1 MKIKKIGV
9 LTSGGD
15 APGMNAAVRSVVR
28 CGIANGFQI
37 IGVERGYHGLLRK
50 EFVELTARSVSN
62 FIQRGGTVLQT
73 ARSKEFATPEGIK
86 KAVANAREAGI
97 DAMVVIG
104 GDGSF
109 RGAQKLTESGLPTIG
124 IPATIDND
132 IPCTDYTLGFDTAMN
147 VAMDCVDRLRDTCS
161 SHDRCAIVEV
171 MGRGAGYIALDVGIA
186 TGAEMVLVPEKDKD
200 VSRSDLID
208 RIVSKIDAGKQIGKK
223 HHIIIVAEGIGG
235 SYEMAKIVEERT
247 GVETRA
253 TILGHI
259 QRGGTP
265 TVRDRVIAAQMGMK
279 AIELLKQGKSN
290 RVVIMKADRIED
302 VDINEGLSMTKTI
315 SEDDYA
321 LVNMLS
327 R

>member
-1 MKIKKIGV
+1 MEIKKIGV

-28 CGIANGFQI
+28 CGLANDFEM

-50 EFVELTARSVSN
+50 EFVPLTARSVSN

-73 ARSKEFATPEGIK
+73 ARSKEFPTPEGIK
-86 KAVANAREAGI
+86 KGVANAKEMGI

-109 RGAQKLTESGLPTIG
+109 RGAQKLTENGLPTIG

-132 IPCTDYTLGFDTAMN
+132 ISCTDYTLGFDTAMN
-147 VAMDCVDRLRDTCS
+147 IAMDCVDKLRDTCT
-161 SHDRCAIVEV
+161 SHERCAIVEV
-171 MGRGAGYIALDVGIA
+171 MGRGAGYIALEVGIA
-186 TGAEMVLVPEKDKD
+186 TGAEMVLIPEKDSNTSK
-200 VSRSDLID
+200 SELID
-208 RIVSKIDAGKQIGKK
+208 RIVAKLEEGRKVGKK
-223 HHIIIVAEGIGG
+223 HHIIIVAEGIEG
-235 SYEMAKIVEERT
+235 SSEMAKVVEERT
-247 GVETRA
+247 GIETRA

-259 QRGGTP
+259 QRGGAP

-315 SEDDYA
+315 SEDDYV

>member
-1 MKIKKIGV
+1 MEIKKIGV

-28 CGIANGFQI
+28 CGLANGFEM

-50 EFVELTARSVSN
+50 EFVELSARSVSN

-73 ARSKEFATPEGIK
+73 ARSKEFPTPEGIK
-86 KAVANAREAGI
+86 KAVANAKEIGI

-109 RGAQKLTESGLPTIG
+109 RGAQKLTENGLPTIG

-132 IPCTDYTLGFDTAMN
+132 ISCTDYTLGFDTAMN
-147 VAMDCVDRLRDTCS
+147 IAMDCVDKLRDTCT
-161 SHDRCAIVEV
+161 SHERCAIVEV
-171 MGRGAGYIALDVGIA
+171 MGRGAGYIALEVGIA
-186 TGAEMVLVPEKDKD
+186 TGAEMVLIPEKDLGT
-200 VSRSDLID
+200 SRSDLID
-208 RIVSKIDAGKQIGKK
+208 RIVNKLEDGRKVGKK
-223 HHIIIVAEGIGG
+223 HHIIVVAEGIEG
-235 SYEMAKIVEERT
+235 SSEMAKVVEQRT
-247 GVETRA
+247 GIETRA

-259 QRGGTP
+259 QRGGAP

-290 RVVIMKADRIED
+290 RVVIMKANRIED
-302 VDINEGLSMTKTI
+302 VDINEGLAMTKTI

>member
-1 MKIKKIGV
+1 MEIKKIGV

-73 ARSKEFATPEGIK
+73 ARSKEFATPDGIK

-302 VDINEGLSMTKTI
+302 VDINEGLSMKKTI

>member
-1 MKIKKIGV
+1 MEIKKIGV

-28 CGIANGFQI
+28 CGLANGFEM

-50 EFVELTARSVSN
+50 EFVPLTARSVSN

-73 ARSKEFATPEGIK
+73 ARSKEFPTPEGIK
-86 KAVANAREAGI
+86 KGVANAKEMGI

-109 RGAQKLTESGLPTIG
+109 RGAQKLTENGLPTIG

-132 IPCTDYTLGFDTAMN
+132 ISCTDYTLGFDTAMN
-147 VAMDCVDRLRDTCS
+147 IAMDCVDKLRDTCT
-161 SHDRCAIVEV
+161 SHERCAIVEV
-171 MGRGAGYIALDVGIA
+171 MGRGAGYIALEVGIA
-186 TGAEMVLVPEKDKD
+186 TGAEMVLIPEKDMNTSK
-200 VSRSDLID
+200 SELID
-208 RIVSKIDAGKQIGKK
+208 RIVAKLEEGRKVGKK
-223 HHIIIVAEGIGG
+223 HHIIIVAEGIEG
-235 SYEMAKIVEERT
+235 SSEMAKVVEERT
-247 GVETRA
+247 GIETRA

-259 QRGGTP
+259 QRGGAP

-315 SEDDYA
+315 SEDDYV

>member
-73 ARSKEFATPEGIK
+73 ARSKEFATPDGIK

>member
-1 MKIKKIGV
+1 MEIKKIGV

-15 APGMNAAVRSVVR
+15 AAGMNAAVRSVVR
-28 CGIANGFQI
+28 CGIANGFEMVGI
-37 IGVERGYHGLLRK
+37 ERGYHGLLRK
-50 EFVELTARSVSN
+50 EFVKLEAGSVSN

-73 ARSKEFATPEGIK
+73 ARSKEFPTPEGIK
-86 KAVANAREAGI
+86 KAVANAKEAGI

-109 RGAQKLTESGLPTIG
+109 RGAQKLCENGLPTIG

-132 IPCTDYTLGFDTAMN
+132 ISCTDYTLGFDTAMN
-147 VAMDCVDRLRDTCS
+147 VAMDCVDKLRDTCT
-161 SHDRCAIVEV
+161 SHERCAIIEV
-171 MGRGAGYIALDVGIA
+171 MGRGAGFIALEVGIA
-186 TGAEMVLVPEKDKD
+186 TGAEMVLIPEKDMNTSK
-200 VSRSDLID
+200 SDLID
-208 RIVSKIDAGKQIGKK
+208 RIVAKLDEGKKVGKK

-235 SYEMAKIVEERT
+235 SYEMAKVVEQRT
-247 GVETRA
+247 GIETRA

-259 QRGGTP
+259 QRGGAP

-279 AIELLKQGKSN
+279 AVELLKQGKSN
-290 RVVIMKADRIED
+290 RVVVMKADRIED

>member
-1 MKIKKIGV
+1 MEIKKIGV

-73 ARSKEFATPEGIK
+73 ARSKEFATPDGIK

-186 TGAEMVLVPEKDKD
+186 TGAEMVIVPEKDKD

-208 RIVSKIDAGKQIGKK
+208 RIVGKIDAGKQIGKK

-302 VDINEGLSMTKTI
+302 VDINEGLSMKKTI

>member
-1 MKIKKIGV
+1 MEIKKIGV

-28 CGIANGFQI
+28 CGLANGFEM

-50 EFVELTARSVSN
+50 EFVPLTARSVSN

-73 ARSKEFATPEGIK
+73 ARSKEFPTPEGIK
-86 KAVANAREAGI
+86 KGVANAKEAGI

-109 RGAQKLTESGLPTIG
+109 RGAQKLTENGLPTIG

-132 IPCTDYTLGFDTAMN
+132 ISCTDYTLGFDTAMN
-147 VAMDCVDRLRDTCS
+147 IAMDCVDKLRDTCT
-161 SHDRCAIVEV
+161 SHERCAIVEV
-171 MGRGAGYIALDVGIA
+171 MGRGAGYIALEVGIA
-186 TGAEMVLVPEKDKD
+186 TGAEMVLIPEKDKNT
-200 VSRSDLID
+200 SKSELID
-208 RIVSKIDAGKQIGKK
+208 RIVNKLEDGRKIGKK
-223 HHIIIVAEGIGG
+223 HHIIIVAEGIEG
-235 SYEMAKIVEERT
+235 SSEMAKVVEERT
-247 GVETRA
+247 GIETRA

-259 QRGGTP
+259 QRGGAP

-290 RVVIMKADRIED
+290 RVVIMKADRIDD

-315 SEDDYA
+315 SEDDYV